1 MAAAA
6 FCGWFCAGW
15 LVLTNPGSPDDAI
28 RPHTSQSGEKG
39 EFPGPILSTVSPRF
53 GQTGLDCGAVSC
65 DLAQIPP
72 FAGDI
77 GLNMERQCNP
87 R

>member
-1 MAAAA
+1 MAAAV
-6 FCGWFCAGW
+6 FCCAVW
-15 LVLTNPGSPDDAI
+15 LVLTNPGNPDDAI

-53 GQTGLDCGAVSC
+53 GQTGLDCGAVPC

-72 FAGDI
+72 SCG
-77 GLNMERQCNP
+77 
-87 R
+87 